1 MDRPIKKEING
12 IDVYYIKSTKFK
24 TITWSFIF
32 LHDEGTELIN
42 EYYFLSNILV
52 DNMRKY
58 PTFVKK
64 YRYLFSLYGLDAFSS
79 VTTIEKNIVNQFVI
93 TYPNE
98 IYINNE
104 DSLSEKAFIFL
115 NEIITN
121 PKLRQGKLTKK
132 VLKDSLDEAKQS
144 FKILKSD
151 KDMYSYYRF
160 SKVFYQDKLDLQFNF
175 PENERLDEV
184 TQDTLTSTYFD
195 LLDKNRVS
203 LFVTG
208 NFDTEYM
215 DKIIKKHLSNKIVS
229 QDIKIKK
236 REFYYEKGHS
246 SKIVR
251 ETDKFVRQARIY
263 LGFGTNIK
271 YMSKKHAALGVF
283 NDIFGGFDQS
293 KLFMDIREKS
303 KLAYYVYSQYLPE
316 EQLIVVP
323 VITDF
328 QNEKKVIDKVKQAL
342 KEIQSGN
349 FSDALFSQAKRNAET
364 SLYSIYDS
372 QPVYLMQHI
381 KAYLSKNEKYDLKKR
396 IEEYR
401 NITREDI
408 IEVSK
413 SLVLDTVYTLSKG
426 DD

>member
-1 MDRPIKKEING
+1 MDSPIKKRING

-24 TITWSFIF
+24 TITWSFVF
-32 LHDEGTELIN
+32 LHEAGSKLIN

-52 DNMRKY
+52 DNMKKY

-79 VTTIEKNIVNQFVI
+79 VTTIEKNILNQFVV

-98 IYINNE
+98 IYIDNE
-104 DSLSEKAFIFL
+104 NSLSEKAFLFL

-121 PKLRQGKLTKK
+121 PKMRLGKLTKK

-151 KDMYSYYRF
+151 KDMYSYYKF
-160 SKVFYQDKLDLQFNF
+160 LKVFYQDKIDLQFNF
-175 PENERLDEV
+175 PENERLNDV
-184 TQDTLTSTYFD
+184 TIDTLTNTYSN
-195 LLDKNRVS
+195 LLNKNKVS
-203 LFVTG
+203 LFITG
-208 NFDTEYM
+208 NFDERYM
-215 DKIIKKHLSNKIVS
+215 DEIIKKHLSNKIVS
-229 QDIKIKK
+229 QRVKIEK
-236 REFYYEKGHS
+236 REFVYKNNH
-246 SKIVR
+246 KVKNVR
-251 ETDKFVRQARIY
+251 EKTKNVKQARIY
-263 LGFGTNIK
+263 LGYGTNIK
-271 YMSKKHAALGVF
+271 YMSKMHSALGVF

-293 KLFMDIREKS
+293 KLFMDIRENS

-316 EQLIVVP
+316 EQLVIVP

-328 QNEKKVIDKVKQAL
+328 LHEEKVIEKIKLAL
-342 KEIQSGN
+342 KEIQLGN
-349 FSDALFSQAKRNAET
+349 FSDALFEQAKRNAET

-381 KAYLSKNEKYDLKKR
+381 KTYLSKNKKYDLKKR
-396 IEEYR
+396 IEEYK

-408 IEVSK
+408 QEVAK
-413 SLVLDTVYTLSKG
+413 TLILDTVYIMTKG